1 MHHSHLCAVLID
13 CKTADVDE
21 AIHFCRMQRRGLGGA
36 VFGCDSDL
44 TRAAYGRFYNHING
58 IGAQ

>member
-21 AIHFCRMQRRGLGGA
+21 AVHFCRMQISFALR
-36 VFGCDSDL
+36 
-44 TRAAYGRFYNHING
+44 
-58 IGAQ
+58 